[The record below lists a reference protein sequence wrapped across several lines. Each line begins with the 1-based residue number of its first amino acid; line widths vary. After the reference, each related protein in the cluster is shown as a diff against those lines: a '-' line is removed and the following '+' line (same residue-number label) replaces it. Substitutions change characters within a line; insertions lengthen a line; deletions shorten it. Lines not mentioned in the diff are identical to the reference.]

1 MTDDGVGMPTV
12 TQQDG
17 HLPIGQSGFVQGTDL
32 FAKFVQHP
40 GFPVVFFVFFVEE
53 ADLHVSVVSF
63 VRTALLGHVAVSLRH
78 SDGSVRREPVQFF
91 GGSREQGVVERDDAA
106 FAPVVDGKVP
116 YVGAVYGHF
125 LLYVFQDGPVS
136 VPPTVDALFHV
147 AHNQV
152 AEAGGHALQQQD
164 FKVLPL
170 HGGSVLEL
178 VYHHMMEKRAHFFEN
193 ERSIVFFYQFVE
205 QDGGLGQQETVVLVV
220 QGRDLLV
227 DDA

>member
-1 MTDDGVGMPTV
+1 M
-12 TQQDG
+12 
-17 HLPIGQSGFVQGTDL
+17 H
-32 FAKFVQHP
+32 
-40 GFPVVFFVFFVEE
+40 
-53 ADLHVSVVSF
+53 
-63 VRTALLGHVAVSLRH
+63 
-78 SDGSVRREPVQFF
+78 
-91 GGSREQGVVERDDAA
+91 
-106 FAPVVDGKVP
+106 
-116 YVGAVYGHF
+116 GHF
-125 LLYVFQDGPVS
+125 FLYVFQDGPVS

-178 VYHHMMEKRAHFFEN
+178 VYHHMMEKRAHFFKN
-193 ERSIVFFYQFVE
+193 ERSVVFFYQFME